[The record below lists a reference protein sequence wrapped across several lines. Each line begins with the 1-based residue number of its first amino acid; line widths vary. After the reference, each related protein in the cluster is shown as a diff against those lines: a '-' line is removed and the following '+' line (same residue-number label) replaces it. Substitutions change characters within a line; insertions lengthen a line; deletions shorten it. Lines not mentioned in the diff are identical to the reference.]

1 MKICNGRRTGND
13 LAVYTN
19 IVIIPVNV
27 DKLGTLPLLILFII
41 LTTYI
46 EVGMKKGNK

>member
-13 LAVYTN
+13 KAVYTN
-19 IVIIPVNV
+19 IVIINV
-27 DKLGTLPLLILFII
+27 DKLVGTLLLLILFII

-46 EVGMKKGNK
+46 EIYKKGNK